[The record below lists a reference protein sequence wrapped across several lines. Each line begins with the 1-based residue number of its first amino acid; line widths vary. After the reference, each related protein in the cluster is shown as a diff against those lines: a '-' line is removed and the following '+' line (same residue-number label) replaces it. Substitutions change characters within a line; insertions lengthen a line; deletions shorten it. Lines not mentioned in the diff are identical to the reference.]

1 MSDFKSDAD
10 LQSEYLDDT
19 PGSMAVSGRLTGNE
33 TQWQLIRLRFFRHKL
48 AVVSIFILGLLV
60 LISVFADVVAPRDPH
75 KAQARYTYAP
85 PQSVHFFDTNEEGN
99 ISFHPFVY
107 GYDIE
112 IEPKAMRR
120 IFTIDESKK
129 HYLVLFG
136 KGPKYKLWG
145 QFPMTMKLL
154 TTEKSRA
161 PFYLFG
167 ADRLGRDVF
176 SRVLHGGQISLSI
189 GLVGVV
195 ISLVLGVTLGG
206 LSGYY
211 SGWVDNVIQR
221 VIEFLRSIP
230 TIPLW
235 LALASTL
242 PRDWSILQTYFAIT
256 IILSLLGWTELARVV
271 RGRFLALR
279 SEDYVAA
286 ARLDGC
292 STWRVIMRHMVPSF
306 TSHIIA
312 AASIA
317 IPAIILAETALSFLG
332 LGLQAPA
339 LSWGVLLKEAQNVRT
354 LATAPWQLVPG
365 LFVIISV
372 LAMNFIGDG
381 LRDAADPYS
390 E

>member
-1 MSDFKSDAD
+1 MSENNSN
-10 LQSEYLDDT
+10 LQSEYVEDDFDS
-19 PGSMAVSGRLTGNE
+19 PAAASRLTGNE
-33 TQWQLIRLRFFRHKL
+33 TQWQLIRMRFFRHKL
-48 AVVSIFILGLLV
+48 AVFSCFILVIMVLLG
-60 LISVFADVVAPRDPH
+60 VFADVVGPRDPH
-75 KAQARYTYAP
+75 KTKAKFSYAP
-85 PQSVHFFDTNEEGN
+85 PQVVHFIDTDENGKKR
-99 ISFHPFVY
+99 FKPFVY
-107 GYDIE
+107 DFDVE

-120 IFTIDESKK
+120 IFTVNESKK
-129 HYLVLFG
+129 HYLVMFAE
-136 KGPKYKLWG
+136 GPKYKLWG
-145 QFPMTMKLL
+145 KFPMKMKFI
-154 TTEKSRA
+154 TTESKRA

-176 SRVLHGGQISLSI
+176 SRVMRGSQISLSI

-195 ISLVLGVTLGG
+195 ISLVLGVIIGG

-211 SGWVDNVIQR
+211 GGWIDNVVQR
-221 VIEFLRSIP
+221 FIEFLRSLP

-271 RGRFLALR
+271 RGRFLSLR

-286 ARLDGC
+286 ARLDGA
-292 STWRVIMRHMVPSF
+292 STMRIVLRHMVPSF

-317 IPAIILAETALSFLG
+317 VPAIILAETALSFLG

-339 LSWGVLLKEAQNVRT
+339 LSWGVLLKEAQNIRT

-365 LFVIISV
+365 LFVIVSV

-381 LRDAADPYS
+381 LRDAADPYA